1 MRVEERVTGKI
12 AVLSLSG
19 NMLTGGPSVML
30 AKMVRSLIDRRCH
43 HIVIDVGRVQYV
55 DSGGLG
61 ALVEAFTAARNRG
74 GTIEMSGVTRRFKD
88 LLTATR
94 LLLVFDCSDEEDE
107 AIESRTAV
115 N

>member
-1 MRVEERVTGKI
+1 MRVEERVTGEL

-19 NMLTGGPSVML
+19 SMLTGGPSVML
-30 AKMVRSLIDRRCH
+30 AKMVRSLLDRRCH
-43 HIVIDVGRVQYV
+43 HIVIDVGHVHYA

-74 GTIEMSGVTRRFKD
+74 GTIEMSNATRRFKD
-88 LLTATR
+88 LLIATR
-94 LLLVFDCSDEEDE
+94 LLLVFDCADEEDE